1 MVESTQQPET
11 LLGFLCLRLK
21 DMPFSLFPVDLDLHE
36 IQGNIEKLTTF
47 CSQHSWSVVYS
58 HKKENMFQNKVI
70 TLYAR
75 ARIEMLYYIFLHE
88 IGHAWLRECD
98 FTFAERYP
106 ELVRQPL
113 RYATATYKI
122 AKVQEEIEAWEVG
135 KKLAL
140 NLGLRVNETKF
151 EKIRAE
157 CLTSYMY
164 WAGKPRKGRKT
175 KYGHDYTPSTTDGS
189 SDDNNNT

>member
-1 MVESTQQPET
+1 MVDCTQQLET
-11 LLGFLCLRLK
+11 LLGFLHLRPK
-21 DMPFSLFPVDLDLHE
+21 DMPFSLFPVELDLQE
-36 IQGNIEKLTTF
+36 IQDSIEKLTTF

-70 TLYAR
+70 TLYAHS
-75 ARIEMLYYIFLHE
+75 RIEIRYYIFLHE

-140 NLGLRVNETKF
+140 NLGLRINETKF

-164 WAGKPRKGRKT
+164 WAGKPRKGRKIQ
-175 KYGHDYTPSTTDGS
+175 YGHYYTPITTADGNS
-189 SDDNNNT
+189 NDNDT